1 MKLTTSLILN
11 NQSNQCQFAIEVNLD
26 DDAEMDAYVEEVIP
40 QLRRAGYTRSQIDQI
55 VNDLYAGRTLDYAMQ
70 RFN

>member
-26 DDAEMDAYVEEVIP
+26 DDALQKAK
-40 QLRRAGYTRSQIDQI
+40 SQGINVFSSDMTAFGLCAEI
-55 VNDLYAGRTLDYAMQ
+55 SKLI
-70 RFN
+70 